1 MVANR
6 VREARRRRGWSQHQ
20 LAAIAGIPA
29 NTLSTIETGARVPR
43 VDTALRIARALD
55 LPVERL
61 FWLA

>member
-6 VREARRRRGWSQHQ
+6 VREARRRRGWSQNQ

-29 NTLSTIETGARVPR
+29 NTLSTIETGTRIPR